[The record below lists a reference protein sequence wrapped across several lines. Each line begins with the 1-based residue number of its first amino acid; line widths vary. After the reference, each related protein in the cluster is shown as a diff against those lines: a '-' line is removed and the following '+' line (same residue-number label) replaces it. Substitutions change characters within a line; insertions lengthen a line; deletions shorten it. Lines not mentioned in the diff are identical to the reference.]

1 MSKRTPKAPW
11 RCAKCLRL
19 WQKQKPINIGKG
31 RKICRSC
38 DKDCEQFIAAYMKK
52 HAAEAPQN

>member
-1 MSKRTPKAPW
+1 VSKRTPAAPW
-11 RCAKCLRL
+11 RCAKCGRL

-38 DKDCEQFIAAYMKK
+38 NKDRLQFIAAYEKE